1 MKMQVSVA
9 YLAVLLI
16 WSTTPLGIVWSS
28 ESINPTM
35 AVLLRMLIAVVLGSI
50 IIFIRNIEL
59 PWHREAIRLYSYS
72 ALGIFGGM
80 SFSYLAA
87 GYLSSGILS
96 LVFGLAPVFSAILA
110 RRILAE
116 PKISTLRKLSMMLS
130 FIGLGLA
137 CADNFSFSGDSI
149 YGLIYILIAVFLFSL
164 SGVLVKSISLAI
176 HPMATT
182 VGALTLSLP
191 FFITSWL
198 LLDGSF
204 DTSQW
209 QIRSIWATIYLGV
222 FGSLIGFFA
231 YFFVLQRLTA
241 STVALITLVTPVVAL
256 TLGAVLNDE
265 VIHSKL
271 VFGALLVIL
280 GLTIYHWGEVI
291 IGKCQQKLTLFS
303 RNANNNR

>member
-1 MKMQVSVA
+1 MQVSIA

-28 ESINPTM
+28 ESINPSL
-35 AVLLRMLIAVVLGSI
+35 AVLLRMLIAVVLGCI
-50 IIFIRNIEL
+50 IIFIRNIDL
-59 PWHREAIRLYSYS
+59 PWHKQAIRLYSFS

-116 PKISTLRKLSMMLS
+116 PKISILRKLSMLLS
-130 FIGLGLA
+130 LVGLGLV
-137 CADNFSFSGDSI
+137 CVDNFSLGDNSI

-164 SGVLVKSISLAI
+164 SGVLVKSVSLAI

-182 VGALTLSLP
+182 VGALTIALP
-191 FFITSWL
+191 LFVINWL
-198 LLDGSF
+198 LLDGSLNI
-204 DTSQW
+204 SEW
-209 QIRSIWATIYLGV
+209 QPRSIWATIYLGV

-241 STVALITLVTPVVAL
+241 STVALITLVTPIIAL
-256 TLGAVLNDE
+256 TLGSVLNDE
-265 VIHSKL
+265 VINSKL
-271 VFGALLVIL
+271 IFGALLIIL
-280 GLTIYHWGEVI
+280 GLAIYHWGDVFI
-291 IGKCQQKLTLFS
+291 KKYQQKTTLLKNKS
-303 RNANNNR
+303 MN

>member
-16 WSTTPLGIVWSS
+16 WSTTPLGIIWSS

-35 AVLLRMLIAVVLGSI
+35 AVLLRMVIAVVLGGM
-50 IIFIRNIEL
+50 IIFIRNIDL
-59 PWHREAIRLYSYS
+59 PWHKQAIRLYSYS

-96 LVFGLAPVFSAILA
+96 LTFGLAPVFSAILA

-116 PKISTLRKLSMMLS
+116 PKISTLRKLSMLLS
-130 FIGLGLA
+130 FVGLGVV
-137 CADNFSFSGDSI
+137 CADNFSLSGDSI
-149 YGLIYILIAVFLFSL
+149 YGLVYVLIAVFLFSL

-182 VGALTLSLP
+182 VGALTLALP
-191 FFITSWL
+191 LFILNWL
-198 LLDGSF
+198 LLDGNLDISE
-204 DTSQW
+204 W
-209 QIRSIWATIYLGV
+209 QSRSIWATIYLGV

-241 STVALITLVTPVVAL
+241 STVALITLVTPIIAL
-256 TLGAVLNDE
+256 TLGAVLNNE
-265 VIHSKL
+265 IINSKL

-280 GLTIYHWGEVI
+280 GLAIYHWGDAI
-291 IGKCQQKLTLFS
+291 SSKYKQKLTLLRS
-303 RNANNNR
+303 KSIQ

>member
-1 MKMQVSVA
+1 MQVSVA
-9 YLAVLLI
+9 YIAVLLI

-35 AVLLRMLIAVVLGSI
+35 AVLLRMLIAVVLGGM

-59 PWHREAIRLYSYS
+59 PWHKEALRLYSYS

-87 GYLSSGILS
+87 SYLPSGALS
-96 LVFGLAPVFSAILA
+96 LVFGLAPVMSAILA

-116 PKISTLRKLSMMLS
+116 PKITALRKLSMLLS
-130 FIGLGLA
+130 FLGLGLV
-137 CADNFSFSGDSI
+137 CADNFSLNGNSI
-149 YGLIYILIAVFLFSL
+149 YGLMYVLIAVFLFSL
-164 SGVLVKSISLAI
+164 SGVLVKSVSLAI

-182 VGALTLSLP
+182 VGALSLSLP
-191 FFITSWL
+191 LFIINWL
-198 LLDGSF
+198 FIDGSL

-209 QIRSIWATIYLGV
+209 QLRSIWATIYLGV

-241 STVALITLVTPVVAL
+241 STVALITLVTPIIAL

-265 VIHSKL
+265 VINSKL
-271 VFGALLVIL
+271 IFGALLVIS
-280 GLTIYHWGEVI
+280 GIAIYHWGENV
-291 IGKCQQKLTLFS
+291 FS
-303 RNANNNR
+303 KFQRRGYIPKKS

>member
-1 MKMQVSVA
+1 MQVSVA

-35 AVLLRMLIAVVLGSI
+35 AVLLRMLIAVVLGGI

-59 PWHREAIRLYSYS
+59 PWHSKAIRLYSYS

-116 PKISTLRKLSMMLS
+116 PKISRLRKVSMLLS
-130 FIGLGLA
+130 FVGLGIV
-137 CADNFSFSGDSI
+137 CADNFSLSGDSI
-149 YGLIYILIAVFLFSL
+149 YGLVFVLIAVFLFSL
-164 SGVLVKSISLAI
+164 SGVLVKSVSLAI

-182 VGALTLSLP
+182 VGALSLSLP
-191 FFITSWL
+191 LFILNWL
-198 LLDGSF
+198 LLDGSI

-209 QIRSIWATIYLGV
+209 QLRSIWATIYLGI

-241 STVALITLVTPVVAL
+241 STVALITLVTPVIAL

-271 VFGALLVIL
+271 VFGALLVIS
-280 GLTIYHWGEVI
+280 GLAIYHWGEVI
-291 IGKCQQKLTLFS
+291 LRKIKIYAGVSTC
-303 RNANNNR
+303 ANKE

>member
-1 MKMQVSVA
+1 MQVSVA

-35 AVLLRMLIAVVLGSI
+35 AVLLRMVIAVVLGSM
-50 IIFIRNIEL
+50 IIFIRKIEL
-59 PWHREAIRLYSYS
+59 PWHKQAIRLYAFS

-96 LVFGLAPVFSAILA
+96 LVFGLAPAFSAILA

-116 PKISTLRKLSMMLS
+116 PKISTAKKLSMLLS
-130 FIGLGLA
+130 FIGLGFV
-137 CADNFSFSGDSI
+137 CADNFSLTGDSI
-149 YGLIYILIAVFLFSL
+149 YGFGFVLIAVFLFSL

-182 VGALTLSLP
+182 VGALSLSLP
-191 FFITSWL
+191 LFIANWL

-204 DTSQW
+204 DTSEW
-209 QIRSIWATIYLGV
+209 QLRSIWATVYLGV

-241 STVALITLVTPVVAL
+241 STVALITLITPVIAL

-265 VIHSKL
+265 VIHPQL

-280 GLTIYHWGEVI
+280 GLTIYHWGELLYRKIKVS
-291 IGKCQQKLTLFS
+291 LRVPTWS
-303 RNANNNR
+303 NEE

>member
-1 MKMQVSVA
+1 MQVSVA

-35 AVLLRMLIAVVLGSI
+35 AVLLRMLIAVVLGGI

-59 PWHREAIRLYSYS
+59 PWHSKAIRLYSFS

-96 LVFGLAPVFSAILA
+96 LVFGLAPVFSALLA

-116 PKISTLRKLSMMLS
+116 PKISTLRKLSMLLS
-130 FIGLGLA
+130 FAGLGFV
-137 CADNFSFSGDSI
+137 CADNFSLSGDSI
-149 YGLIYILIAVFLFSL
+149 YGLVFVLIAVFLFSL

-182 VGALTLSLP
+182 VGALSLSLP
-191 FFITSWL
+191 LFILNWL
-198 LLDGSF
+198 LLDGSI

-209 QIRSIWATIYLGV
+209 QLRSIWATIYLGV

-241 STVALITLVTPVVAL
+241 STVALITLVTPVIAL
-256 TLGAVLNDE
+256 TLGAVLNNE
-265 VIHSKL
+265 MIHSKL

-280 GLTIYHWGEVI
+280 GLAIYHWGEVI
-291 IGKCQQKLTLFS
+291 LRKIKIYAGVSTC
-303 RNANNNR
+303 ANKE

>member
-1 MKMQVSVA
+1 MQVSVA
-9 YLAVLLI
+9 YIAVLLI

-35 AVLLRMLIAVVLGSI
+35 AVLLRMLIAVVLGGM

-59 PWHREAIRLYSYS
+59 PWHKEALRLYSYS

-87 GYLSSGILS
+87 SYLPSGVLS
-96 LVFGLAPVFSAILA
+96 LVFGLAPVMSAILA

-116 PKISTLRKLSMMLS
+116 PKITTLRKLSMLLS
-130 FIGLGLA
+130 FMGLA
-137 CADNFSFSGDSI
+137 LVCADNFSLNGDSI
-149 YGLIYILIAVFLFSL
+149 YGLMYVLIAVFLFSL
-164 SGVLVKSISLAI
+164 SGVLVKSVSLAI

-182 VGALTLSLP
+182 VGALSLALP
-191 FFITSWL
+191 LFIINWL
-198 LLDGSF
+198 FLDGSL

-209 QIRSIWATIYLGV
+209 QLRSIWATVYLGV

-241 STVALITLVTPVVAL
+241 STVALITLVTPIIAL

-265 VIHSKL
+265 VINSKL
-271 VFGALLVIL
+271 IFGALLVIS
-280 GLTIYHWGEVI
+280 GIAIYHWGESLVSKFQRKVYI
-291 IGKCQQKLTLFS
+291 QKKVPEK
-303 RNANNNR
+303 RNS